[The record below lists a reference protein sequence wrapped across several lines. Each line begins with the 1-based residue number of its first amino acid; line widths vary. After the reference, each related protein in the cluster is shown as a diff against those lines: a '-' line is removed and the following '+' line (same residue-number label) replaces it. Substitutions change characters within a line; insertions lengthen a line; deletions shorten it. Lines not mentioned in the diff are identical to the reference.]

1 MGTYCHTGYTV
12 GLSVMSSWP
21 HPGIYYIPAGF
32 HRNFTVTRRKLT
44 DRCHRHNPIHTR
56 HKPHR
61 TAIQTH

>member
-12 GLSVMSSWP
+12 GPCVMPSWL
-21 HPGIYYIPAGF
+21 HPGIYYIPTWF

-44 DRCHRHNPIHTR
+44 YRCHRHNPVHTR

-61 TAIQTH
+61 TAIQTN